1 MTTITIN
8 DTVFATATF
17 EGRTVAAFSA
27 SGFSSISDVLK
38 AVRKALGGVVGM
50 VRLSVRNASR
60 GWRQERSMYIAPLRP
75 GVQLTLF

>member
-1 MTTITIN
+1 MTTISIN

-50 VRLSVRNASR
+50 VDRKSV
-60 GWRQERSMYIAPLRP
+60 
-75 GVQLTLF
+75 V

>member
-1 MTTITIN
+1 MTTISIN
-8 DTVFATATF
+8 DTVWATVTY
-17 EGRTVAAFSA
+17 EGRTVVSFSS

-38 AVRKALGGVVGM
+38 AVRKAVGNLVGT

-60 GWRQERSMYIAPLRP
+60 GWRQERSMFIAPMRP